1 MDYAIFSGDTEEEE
15 KFWHTGII
23 PKSKITKAI
32 IDINS
37 VINDLVSDQLL
48 HNNRFLDHTGQ
59 QKAGFEIYQ
68 LLQQPSS
75 NMIHNIVYLNEQVF
89 KIMLEKPR
97 NELSLFRWRVDP
109 GRSVSGLLLL
119 LNRPRARLCFPD

>member
-1 MDYAIFSGDTEEEE
+1 MDYGIFSGDTEQEE

-48 HNNRFLDHTGQ
+48 RNNQFLDHTGQ
-59 QKAGFEIYQ
+59 QKAGFEIYH
-68 LLQQPSS
+68 LLQQPFS
-75 NMIHNIVYLNEQVF
+75 NMIHNIVYLNKQVF
-89 KIMLEKPR
+89 KIMFHQL
-97 NELSLFRWRVDP
+97 
-109 GRSVSGLLLL
+109 
-119 LNRPRARLCFPD
+119 